1 MVLKIAVWFAVFL
14 KILTECKSFAVSRKT
29 GYEINNR
36 RLFSCPEEI
45 NIINRID
52 EIMGKLRKIAVA
64 NQKGGVGKTTTV
76 VNLAACLGEQGKRV
90 LVIDADAQGNTT
102 SGLGLEKN
110 KLENTLYNVL
120 LGEIK
125 AEEAVYKTVADGVDV
140 IPSNMDLSG
149 AEIEL
154 IAADGREYIMK
165 ECISS
170 MEKNYDFVIID
181 CPPSLGLVT
190 LNALTAADTVLVPVQ
205 CEYFALEGME
215 QLFHTI
221 SLVQSRL
228 NPSLEIE
235 GVVFTMYDS
244 RTNLSLEVVEEVKKV
259 LSPSMYSAI
268 IPRNVRLG
276 EAPSYG
282 LPITV
287 YDTRS
292 KGAESYRAL
301 AETVI
306 SKEWK

>member
-1 MVLKIAVWFAVFL
+1 M
-14 KILTECKSFAVSRKT
+14 SRV
-29 GYEINNR
+29 
-36 RLFSCPEEI
+36 
-45 NIINRID
+45 
-52 EIMGKLRKIAVA
+52 RKIAVA

-76 VNLAACLGEQGKRV
+76 VNLSACLAEQGKKV
-90 LVIDADAQGNTT
+90 LVVDADAQGNTT

-110 KLENTLYNVL
+110 SIDNTLYNVL
-120 LGEIK
+120 LGETAAADALQETI
-125 AEEAVYKTVADGVDV
+125 ADGVDL
-140 IPSNMDLSG
+140 IPANMNLSG

-154 IAADGREYIMK
+154 VASDRREYIMK
-165 ECISS
+165 EWI
-170 MEKNYDFVIID
+170 ETIEENYDYVLID

-228 NPSLEIE
+228 NPQLEIE
-235 GVVFTMYDS
+235 GVVFTMFDS

-282 LPITV
+282 LPITI
-287 YDTRS
+287 YDSKS

-301 AETVI
+301 ADRVI
-306 SKEWK
+306 NKEWK

>member
-1 MVLKIAVWFAVFL
+1 MNKV
-14 KILTECKSFAVSRKT
+14 
-29 GYEINNR
+29 
-36 RLFSCPEEI
+36 
-45 NIINRID
+45 RI
-52 EIMGKLRKIAVA
+52 IAVA

-76 VNLAACLGEQGKRV
+76 VNLSACLAEQDKKV
-90 LVIDADAQGNTT
+90 LVVDADAQGNTT

-110 KLENTLYNVL
+110 KIENTLYNVL
-120 LGEIK
+120 LGEISAK
-125 AEEAVYKTVADGVDV
+125 EALQENIADGVEL
-140 IPSNMDLSG
+140 IPANMNLSG

-154 IAADGREYIMK
+154 VALDEREYIMK
-165 ECISS
+165 ECIKEIQDS
-170 MEKNYDFVIID
+170 YDYVLID

-221 SLVQSRL
+221 GLVQNRL

-235 GVVFTMYDS
+235 GVVFTMFDS
-244 RTNLSLEVVEEVKKV
+244 RTNLSLEVVDEVKKV
-259 LSPSMYSAI
+259 LKPSMYSSI

-282 LPITV
+282 LPITI
-287 YDTRS
+287 YDSKS

-301 AETVI
+301 AEQVI
-306 SKEWK
+306 NKEWK

>member
-1 MVLKIAVWFAVFL
+1 M
-14 KILTECKSFAVSRKT
+14 S
-29 GYEINNR
+29 
-36 RLFSCPEEI
+36 
-45 NIINRID
+45 
-52 EIMGKLRKIAVA
+52 KLRIIAVA

-76 VNLAACLGEQGKRV
+76 VNLSACLAEQGKRV

-110 KLENTLYNVL
+110 NIENTLYNVL
-120 LGEIK
+120 LGEIS
-125 AEEAVYKTVADGVDV
+125 AEEALHETIADGVDL
-140 IPSNMDLSG
+140 IPSNMNLSG

-154 IAADGREYIMK
+154 ISLDNREYIMK
-165 ECISS
+165 ESIK
-170 MEKNYDFVIID
+170 ELELNYDFVIID

-215 QLFHTI
+215 QLFHAI
-221 SLVQSRL
+221 GLVQSRL

-235 GVVFTMYDS
+235 GVVFTMFDS

-259 LSPSMYSAI
+259 LKPSMYSSI
-268 IPRNVRLG
+268 VPRNVRLG

-282 LPITV
+282 LPITI
-287 YDTRS
+287 YDSKS

-301 AETVI
+301 AELVI
-306 SKEWK
+306 NKEWK

>member
-1 MVLKIAVWFAVFL
+1 M
-14 KILTECKSFAVSRKT
+14 
-29 GYEINNR
+29 
-36 RLFSCPEEI
+36 
-45 NIINRID
+45 
-52 EIMGKLRKIAVA
+52 A

-76 VNLAACLGEQGKRV
+76 VNLSACLAEQGKKV
-90 LVIDADAQGNTT
+90 LVVDADAQGNTT

-110 KLENTLYNVL
+110 QIENTLYNVL
-120 LGEIK
+120 LGEIS
-125 AEEAVYKTVADGVDV
+125 AAEAVQETIADNVEL
-140 IPSNMDLSG
+140 IPSNMNLSG

-154 IAADGREYIMK
+154 VGLDNREYIMK
-165 ECISS
+165 ECLENI
-170 MEKNYDFVIID
+170 KDDYDFVMID

-221 SLVQSRL
+221 NLVQSRL
-228 NPSLEIE
+228 NPELEVE

-259 LSPSMYSAI
+259 LKPSMYSAI
-268 IPRNVRLG
+268 VPRNVRLG

-282 LPITV
+282 LPITI
-287 YDTRS
+287 YDPRS

-301 AETVI
+301 AEQVI
-306 SKEWK
+306 NKEWK

>member
-1 MVLKIAVWFAVFL
+1 MKRV
-14 KILTECKSFAVSRKT
+14 
-29 GYEINNR
+29 
-36 RLFSCPEEI
+36 
-45 NIINRID
+45 RI
-52 EIMGKLRKIAVA
+52 IAVA

-76 VNLAACLGEQGKRV
+76 VNLSASLGELGVKV

-110 KLENTLYNVL
+110 KIENTLYNAM
-120 LGEIK
+120 LGEISAK
-125 AEEAVYKTVADGVDV
+125 DVIQESIADGVDL
-140 IPSNMDLSG
+140 IPSNMNLAG

-154 IAADGREYIMK
+154 VSLDNREYIMK
-165 ECISS
+165 EIISEVKDS
-170 MEKNYDFVIID
+170 YDYVIID

-221 SLVQSRL
+221 GLVQNKL
-228 NPSLEIE
+228 NPALEVE
-235 GVVFTMYDS
+235 GVVFTMFDS
-244 RTNLSLEVVEEVKKV
+244 RTNLSIEVVEEVKRILK
-259 LSPSMYSAI
+259 PSMYSAI

-287 YDTRS
+287 YDSKS

-301 AETVI
+301 AELVI
-306 SKEWK
+306 NKEWK

>member
-1 MVLKIAVWFAVFL
+1 MSKV
-14 KILTECKSFAVSRKT
+14 
-29 GYEINNR
+29 
-36 RLFSCPEEI
+36 
-45 NIINRID
+45 RI
-52 EIMGKLRKIAVA
+52 IAVA

-76 VNLAACLGEQGKRV
+76 VNLSACLAEQGKRV

-110 KLENTLYNVL
+110 NIENTLYNVL
-120 LGEIK
+120 LGEIS
-125 AEEAVYKTVADGVDV
+125 AEEALQETIADGVDL
-140 IPSNMDLSG
+140 IPSNMNLSG

-154 IAADGREYIMK
+154 VTLENREYIMK
-165 ECISS
+165 ESIKDL
-170 MEKNYDFVIID
+170 EQNYDFVIID

-221 SLVQSRL
+221 GLVQSRL

-235 GVVFTMYDS
+235 GVVFTMFDS

-259 LSPSMYSAI
+259 LKPSMYSSI

-282 LPITV
+282 LPITI
-287 YDTRS
+287 YDSKS

-301 AETVI
+301 AELVV
-306 SKEWK
+306 SKEWE

>member
-1 MVLKIAVWFAVFL
+1 
-14 KILTECKSFAVSRKT
+14 
-29 GYEINNR
+29 
-36 RLFSCPEEI
+36 
-45 NIINRID
+45 
-52 EIMGKLRKIAVA
+52 MGKTRIIAVA

-76 VNLAACLGEQGKRV
+76 VNLSACLAEQGKKV
-90 LVIDADAQGNTT
+90 LVVDADAQGNTT

-110 KLENTLYNVL
+110 QIENTLYNVL
-120 LGEIK
+120 LGEIS
-125 AEEAVYKTVADGVDV
+125 ATEAVQETIADNVEL
-140 IPSNMDLSG
+140 IPSNMNLSG

-154 IAADGREYIMK
+154 VGLDNREYIMK
-165 ECISS
+165 ECLENI
-170 MEKNYDFVIID
+170 KDDYDFVMID

-221 SLVQSRL
+221 NLVQSRL
-228 NPSLEIE
+228 NPELEVE

-259 LSPSMYSAI
+259 LKPSMYSAI
-268 IPRNVRLG
+268 VPRNVRLG

-282 LPITV
+282 LPITI
-287 YDTRS
+287 YDPRS

-301 AETVI
+301 AEQVI
-306 SKEWK
+306 NKEWK

>member
-14 KILTECKSFAVSRKT
+14 KIITECKSFDVSRKT

-36 RLFSCPEEI
+36 RLFSYPEEI

-215 QLFHTI
+215 RF
-221 SLVQSRL
+221 S
-228 NPSLEIE
+228 
-235 GVVFTMYDS
+235 
-244 RTNLSLEVVEEVKKV
+244 
-259 LSPSMYSAI
+259 
-268 IPRNVRLG
+268 VRPCT
-276 EAPSYG
+276 AQ
-282 LPITV
+282 
-287 YDTRS
+287 
-292 KGAESYRAL
+292 
-301 AETVI
+301 
-306 SKEWK
+306 

>member
-1 MVLKIAVWFAVFL
+1 MK
-14 KILTECKSFAVSRKT
+14 KT
-29 GYEINNR
+29 
-36 RLFSCPEEI
+36 
-45 NIINRID
+45 RI
-52 EIMGKLRKIAVA
+52 IAVA

-76 VNLAACLGEQGKRV
+76 VNLSACLAEQGKKV
-90 LVIDADAQGNTT
+90 LVVDADAQGNTT

-110 KLENTLYNVL
+110 QIENTLYNVL
-120 LGEIK
+120 LGEISTK
-125 AEEAVYKTVADGVDV
+125 DAIHETIADNADV
-140 IPSNMDLSG
+140 IPSNMNLSG

-154 IAADGREYIMK
+154 VSLDNREYIMK
-165 ECISS
+165 ECLDSV
-170 MEKNYDFVIID
+170 KADYDFIIID

-221 SLVQSRL
+221 GLVQKRL
-228 NPSLEIE
+228 NPELEIE
-235 GVVFTMYDS
+235 WVVFTMYDS

-259 LSPSMYSAI
+259 LKPSMYSAI

-282 LPITV
+282 LPITI
-287 YDTRS
+287 YDSKS

-301 AETVI
+301 AEQVI
-306 SKEWK
+306 NKEWK

>member
-1 MVLKIAVWFAVFL
+1 MVK
-14 KILTECKSFAVSRKT
+14 K
-29 GYEINNR
+29 
-36 RLFSCPEEI
+36 
-45 NIINRID
+45 
-52 EIMGKLRKIAVA
+52 
-64 NQKGGVGKTTTV
+64 
-76 VNLAACLGEQGKRV
+76 
-90 LVIDADAQGNTT
+90 
-102 SGLGLEKN
+102 GLGSKGRGLEALISQQMDNINDK
-110 KLENTLYNVL
+110 
-120 LGEIK
+120 
-125 AEEAVYKTVADGVDV
+125 GV
-140 IPSNMDLSG
+140 
-149 AEIEL
+149 AEI
-154 IAADGREYIMK
+154 D
-165 ECISS
+165 
-170 MEKNYDFVIID
+170 
-181 CPPSLGLVT
+181 
-190 LNALTAADTVLVPVQ
+190 
-205 CEYFALEGME
+205 FALEGME

>member
-1 MVLKIAVWFAVFL
+1 
-14 KILTECKSFAVSRKT
+14 
-29 GYEINNR
+29 
-36 RLFSCPEEI
+36 
-45 NIINRID
+45 
-52 EIMGKLRKIAVA
+52 MGKTRIIAVA

-76 VNLAACLGEQGKRV
+76 VNLSACLAEQGKKV
-90 LVIDADAQGNTT
+90 LVVDADAQGNTT

-110 KLENTLYNVL
+110 QIENTLYNVL
-120 LGEIK
+120 LGEIS
-125 AEEAVYKTVADGVDV
+125 AAEAVQETIADNVEL
-140 IPSNMDLSG
+140 IPSNMNLSG

-154 IAADGREYIMK
+154 VGLDNREYIMK
-165 ECISS
+165 ECLENI
-170 MEKNYDFVIID
+170 KDDYDFVMID

-221 SLVQSRL
+221 NLVQSRL
-228 NPSLEIE
+228 NPELEVE

-259 LSPSMYSAI
+259 LKPSMYSAI
-268 IPRNVRLG
+268 VPRNVRLG

-282 LPITV
+282 LPITI
-287 YDTRS
+287 YDPRS

-301 AETVI
+301 AEQVI
-306 SKEWK
+306 NKEWK

>member
-1 MVLKIAVWFAVFL
+1 MNKV
-14 KILTECKSFAVSRKT
+14 
-29 GYEINNR
+29 
-36 RLFSCPEEI
+36 
-45 NIINRID
+45 RI
-52 EIMGKLRKIAVA
+52 IAVA

-76 VNLAACLGEQGKRV
+76 VNLSACLAEQDKKV
-90 LVIDADAQGNTT
+90 LVVDADAQGNTT

-110 KLENTLYNVL
+110 KIENTLYNVL
-120 LGEIK
+120 LGEISAK
-125 AEEAVYKTVADGVDV
+125 EALQETIADGVDL
-140 IPSNMDLSG
+140 IPANMNLSG

-154 IAADGREYIMK
+154 VALDEREYIMK
-165 ECISS
+165 ECIKEIQDS
-170 MEKNYDFVIID
+170 YDYVLID

-221 SLVQSRL
+221 GLVQNRL

-235 GVVFTMYDS
+235 GVVFTMFDS
-244 RTNLSLEVVEEVKKV
+244 RTNLSLEVVDEVKKV
-259 LSPSMYSAI
+259 LKPSMYSSI

-282 LPITV
+282 LPITI
-287 YDTRS
+287 YDSKS

-301 AETVI
+301 AEQVI
-306 SKEWK
+306 NKEWK